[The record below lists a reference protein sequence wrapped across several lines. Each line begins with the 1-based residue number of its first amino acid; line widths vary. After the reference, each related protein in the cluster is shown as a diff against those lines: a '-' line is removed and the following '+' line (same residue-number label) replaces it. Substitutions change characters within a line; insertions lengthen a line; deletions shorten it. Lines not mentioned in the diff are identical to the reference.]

1 MSGPN
6 EFVTSL
12 NSIQSAFITRQEVIE
27 ALSTILPSL
36 SSFSTI
42 AFGTSPNPSFSTIT
56 MNPNG
61 QISGY
66 VPIQTSNVIFTTNA
80 QPAGFAQKLIL
91 GSAQPS
97 SSNCITAVD
106 VNNSNAPLQG
116 SQVVVRNGAAGSLG
130 GVYQSI
136 LPQSNVFT
144 SANGLSQ
151 VPYIVWNGATG
162 LTANIA
168 LSNISTINGSPPNVN
183 PTTYT
188 TLSGTTIN
196 NSGVITTP
204 SVVGVSS
211 LNALPISAYQN
222 SNSQPWVSYAVT
234 NTATSGNLNF
244 TAGVGYTALS
254 FSNCPIPTTS
264 GREVTISIPISYNIT
279 TPPASVT
286 TLTIEAFLGG
296 NLTGGTSVSQIVPIT
311 PTTSG
316 GRITLC
322 GVATVN
328 GSQPTVNIQTTGG
341 GTFTA
346 NFTQG
351 AGTIPR
357 QFFFQTLGF

>member
-12 NSIQSAFITRQEVIE
+12 NSIQSAYITRQEVIE

-42 AFGTSPNPSFSTIT
+42 SFGTSPNPSFSTIT

-66 VPIQTSNVIFTTNA
+66 VPIQTSNVIFTTGS

-116 SQVVVRNGAAGSLG
+116 SQMVVRSGAAGSLG

-151 VPYIVWNGATG
+151 VPYVLWNGQTG

-196 NSGVITTP
+196 NTGVITTP
-204 SVVGVSS
+204 SVVG
-211 LNALPISAYQN
+211 
-222 SNSQPWVSYAVT
+222 
-234 NTATSGNLNF
+234 F
-244 TAGVGYTALS
+244 
-254 FSNCPIPTTS
+254 
-264 GREVTISIPISYNIT
+264 
-279 TPPASVT
+279 
-286 TLTIEAFLGG
+286 
-296 NLTGGTSVSQIVPIT
+296 
-311 PTTSG
+311 
-316 GRITLC
+316 
-322 GVATVN
+322 
-328 GSQPTVNIQTTGG
+328 
-341 GTFTA
+341 
-346 NFTQG
+346 
-351 AGTIPR
+351 
-357 QFFFQTLGF
+357 TLGVKSP